1 VLTRVEVRWDHAA
14 DGTNGGKLFGG
25 EVTGEP
31 ERKNAYLLAA
41 NVIYK
46 F

>member
-1 VLTRVEVRWDHAA
+1 LEVRWDHAA
-14 DGTNGGKLFGG
+14 NGTKVFGG
-25 EVTGEP
+25 TSSP
-31 ERKNAYLLAA
+31 TRKNALLLAA